1 MSWGVGRDEGKKKY
15 QFSSGENTF
24 FPVHVRWDHMVG
36 KPAKLLYQ
44 TVTRKILGGQ
54 KNALL
59 MARIE
64 SHTERGRTK
73 KRKVKK
79 EKKNTQLAKIS

>member
-1 MSWGVGRDEGKKKY
+1 MGR
-15 QFSSGENTF
+15 
-24 FPVHVRWDHMVG
+24 
-36 KPAKLLYQ
+36 PAKLLYQ

-79 EKKNTQLAKIS
+79 EKKNAQLAKIS